1 MSDLT
6 VKENLFRDAVMAYHN
21 TSTPI
26 MSDQEFDILKN
37 ELIGMGSTIPE
48 LSGVGATA
56 SSTFTRVAHSRKML
70 SLDNCFTPVS
80 LASALK
86 TPINRKC
93 KIRIEDK
100 LDGLACS
107 LVYMNGFLMIAGTR
121 GDGEVGEDIY
131 SRVIHLSNVPSKLE
145 QPISMEI
152 RGEIVIPNSAFKE
165 LNEGRIAAGQPPMK
179 SPRNTAVGA
188 INSSSDTLAAE
199 RGCKFIAYSLYPD
212 DDLPIDSHSER
223 MSYLESL
230 GFDTVEGILVEAHDV
245 ETKGLAYATERL
257 SATELPID
265 IDGIVF
271 KVDSVTMQEEL
282 GDNGVF
288 PTWAYAFKQNVR
300 IVDTVINSVTWQ
312 VGRTG
317 NITPVANL
325 NTVFLSGADIDRA
338 TLHNYDEIVRLG
350 INEGSTIRLIRSG
363 QVIPKIVSVLGPHTP
378 TTIQKPVTCPEC
390 NSPLQ
395 YSTVYIRCAN
405 PACPGILSAQFSY
418 AASDS
423 AVELPGVG
431 DMIIRELVT
440 AGKLKNL
447 WELYTDDMA
456 TWLAERF
463 PETAEVRYP
472 QYLEMIRKARHTD
485 LYRAIMTL
493 SIPMIAEVS
502 AKDLA
507 VRCKTLSDLITKSL
521 DELGLTG
528 VRAQL
533 FKEVIDNPAMRER
546 IAKMDSL
553 LIYNAVNT
561 SMKLAGT
568 RWAVSGSFEAPLSRK
583 IIEDTITN
591 NGGKLQSKINKSANY
606 LVLGTGGGTKMQEA
620 YRMQVPIVDGLGFVT
635 IMAGYGI
642 ILES

>member
-1 MSDLT
+1 MNDLLI
-6 VKENLFRDAVMAYHN
+6 KENQFKEAVIAYHN
-21 TSTPI
+21 TGMPT
-26 MSDQEFDILKN
+26 MTDQEFDILKN
-37 ELIGMGSTIPE
+37 ELIGAGSTIPE
-48 LSGVGATA
+48 LSEVGAKTVG
-56 SSTFTRVAHSRKML
+56 SFTRVVHSRKML
-70 SLDNCFTPVS
+70 SLDNCFTPLS
-80 LASALK
+80 LTSALQ
-86 TPINRKC
+86 TPIIRKC

-107 LVYMNGFLMIAGTR
+107 LVYMNGFLTIAGTR
-121 GDGEVGEDIY
+121 GDGETGEDIY
-131 SRVIHLSNVPSKLE
+131 SRVIHLPNVPSKLE
-145 QPISMEI
+145 QPISMEV
-152 RGEIVIPNSAFKE
+152 RGEIVIPNNAFKE
-165 LNEGRIAAGQPPMK
+165 LNEGRIADGQTPMK

-223 MSYLESL
+223 MAYLEAL
-230 GFDTVEGILVEAHDV
+230 GFDVVEGILVDASEVEA
-245 ETKGLAYATERL
+245 KGLTYANERL
-257 SATELPID
+257 SASELPID

-300 IVDTVINSVTWQ
+300 IVDTVINTVSWQ

-325 NTVFLSGADIDRA
+325 TSIFLSGADIDRA

-350 INEGSTIRLIRSG
+350 INEGSTVRLIRSG

-378 TTIQKPVTCPEC
+378 TNIQKPITCPEC
-390 NSPLQ
+390 NSALQ
-395 YSTVYIRCAN
+395 YSTVYIRCVN
-405 PACPGILSAQFSY
+405 PKCPGILSAQFSY

-456 TWLAERF
+456 MWLAERF
-463 PETAEVRYP
+463 PETAEVRQP
-472 QYLEMIRKARHTD
+472 QFLEMIHKARHTD

-507 VRCKTLSDLITKSL
+507 VRCKSLSDLITKSL
-521 DELGLTG
+521 DDLGLSG

-533 FKEVIDNPAMRER
+533 FKEAIDNPAMQER
-546 IAKMDSL
+546 IAKLDSL

-606 LVLGTGGGTKMQEA
+606 LVLGSGGGTKMQEA
-620 YRMQVPIVDGLGFVT
+620 YRMRVPIIDGLGFVAV
-635 IMAGYGI
+635 MAGYGI
-642 ILES
+642 ILGS